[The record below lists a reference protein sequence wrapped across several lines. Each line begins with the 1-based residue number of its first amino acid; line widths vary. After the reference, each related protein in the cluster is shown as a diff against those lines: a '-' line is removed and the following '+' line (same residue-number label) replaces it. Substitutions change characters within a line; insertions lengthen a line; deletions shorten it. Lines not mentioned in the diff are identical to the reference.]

1 MEVEVQVVVEVEVQV
16 EVVRPPLPSVAKA
29 SSGST
34 KAPFKYDRCRRKEM
48 KVPLKCRSFV
58 EGLKCPSKWPE
69 VVPK

>member
-34 KAPFKYDRCRRKEM
+34 KAPFKYDRCRRKE
-48 KVPLKCRSFV
+48 
-58 EGLKCPSKWPE
+58 
-69 VVPK
+69 